1 MIENVQDPEHGRDIW
16 QDKLN
21 GASTASALRPG
32 DDLRGIPAIVD
43 LLTLALTHGL
53 MAIAL
58 WRLLSRPELDEEDS
72 PEPRRPWARRKP
84 DPAGGAA
91 VDD

>member
-21 GASTASALRPG
+21 GASTASRLRPG
-32 DDLRGIPAIVD
+32 HDLCGIPAIVD

-58 WRLLSRPELDEEDS
+58 WRLLGRPELDEEDVV
-72 PEPRRPWARRKP
+72 EPRRPWARRS
-84 DPAGGAA
+84 PAGGTGG
-91 VDD
+91 DD